1 MTLLMPITK
10 EMLPTEPVTVNAI
23 DSSAQVAREDVQL
36 EPAPHEEYAAEQVE
50 PGPQVDHAPEQ
61 VDPDPHVLL
70 TPLHSPPSPHV
81 EYAEEQ
87 SVEEEDKARACV
99 GHFAK
104 AFVHEEPG
112 PHVDQTP
119 EQVDP
124 EPQLDQAP
132 EHLDPDP
139 HLLLNPLHVPP
150 SPHVEKAF
158 EQSVPVCF
166 PLWPSWAHARVSTRA
181 AVTAAQRFFGA
192 ISAK

>member
-10 EMLPTEPVTVNAI
+10 EMLPTEPVTVNCNE
-23 DSSAQVAREDVQL
+23 SAQVAREDVQL

-112 PHVDQTP
+112 PHVDK
-119 EQVDP
+119 
-124 EPQLDQAP
+124 L
-132 EHLDPDP
+132 
-139 HLLLNPLHVPP
+139 
-150 SPHVEKAF
+150 
-158 EQSVPVCF
+158 QS
-166 PLWPSWAHARVSTRA
+166 
-181 AVTAAQRFFGA
+181 
-192 ISAK
+192 K

>member
-1 MTLLMPITK
+1 
-10 EMLPTEPVTVNAI
+10 MLSTEPVNVNATA
-23 DSSAQVAREDVQL
+23 DESAQVAREDVQV

-112 PHVDQTP
+112 PHVDQ
-119 EQVDP
+119 
-124 EPQLDQAP
+124 AP
-132 EHLDPDP
+132 EHVDPDP

-166 PLWPSWAHARVSTRA
+166 PSWPAWVHARVNTRA